1 MIIKVSSPKT
11 VNDFNTHTKKGY
23 WIVLYYADWCPH
35 CQMMKPEWNKFT
47 EQMKSNNAI
56 NVAEIESQ
64 YLDKVD
70 PSHKTNIMG
79 FPSIISCNNGKKIT
93 DFSGPRTSQEITSFA
108 NSNVVKNDTNRINNE
123 LRKAINKF
131 SKKNKKSKR
140 TKKMKTS
147 KKMKKTK
154 SKKN

>member
-11 VNDFNTHTKKGY
+11 ASDFNTHTKKGY
-23 WIVLYYADWCPH
+23 WVVLYYANWCPH

-47 EQMKSNNAI
+47 EQMKSNQDI
-56 NVAEIESQ
+56 NVAEIESE

-70 PSHKTNIMG
+70 PSHKSNIAG

-108 NSNVVKNDTNRINNE
+108 NNNVVKNDTNRINNE
-123 LRKAINKF
+123 LRKAINKLN
-131 SKKNKKSKR
+131 KVKKSK
-140 TKKMKTS
+140 KSKS
-147 KKMKKTK
+147 KKSKSKKSK

>member
-1 MIIKVSSPKT
+1 MIIKVSSPQT
-11 VNDFNTHTKKGY
+11 VSNFNTHTKKGY

-35 CQMMKPEWNKFT
+35 CQMMKPEWNKFVD
-47 EQMKSNNAI
+47 QMKSNRDI

-70 PSHKTNIMG
+70 PSHKTNIQG

-108 NSNVVKNDTNRINNE
+108 NNNVVKNNTNKINNV
-123 LRKAINKF
+123 LRKAI
-131 SKKNKKSKR
+131 KKITKKTKKTKKSK
-140 TKKMKTS
+140 
-147 KKMKKTK
+147 K
-154 SKKN
+154 SKKSNKH